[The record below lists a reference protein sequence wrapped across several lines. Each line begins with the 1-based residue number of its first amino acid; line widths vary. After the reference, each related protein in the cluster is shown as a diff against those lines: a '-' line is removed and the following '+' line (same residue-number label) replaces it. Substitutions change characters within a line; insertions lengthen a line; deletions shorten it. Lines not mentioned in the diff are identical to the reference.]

1 MDEILLEKYGAL
13 MDLSDIAE
21 LLHITRQSMYQQIY
35 NGRMDIP
42 HIKVGKK
49 YLFPTQQVA
58 EYLENRMSRST

>member
-1 MDEILLEKYGAL
+1 MDEIL

-21 LLHITRQSMYQQIY
+21 LLHSTRQSMYQQMY
-35 NGRMDIP
+35 NGSMDIP